1 MKKVLFFLIL
11 ISALLN
17 SCMKDTELKKSVFM
31 YDPEN
36 VELPAYSEWGYNTF
50 GAYYDREIF
59 VSNDEFVPAKILV
72 SDTAFSFILDGQN
85 STNGY
90 YYSNDPEM
98 LISFTISGFTPQDYD
113 DLALLNDTVIDLS
126 LPACHV
132 FVSMD
137 TLKYEADI
145 LNGELNFKRA
155 QILKV
160 DNQKV
165 ETILSG
171 YFDFKAIIKNKPV
184 TVSEG
189 RFDVG
194 IGAHNFYVQ

>member
-1 MKKVLFFLIL
+1 MKRDLFFLVL

-17 SCMKDTELKKSVFM
+17 SCMKDTELKKSVFL

-98 LISFTISGFTPQDYD
+98 LISFIISGFTPEHFD
-113 DLALLNDTVIDLS
+113 DLALLNDSVIDLS

-132 FVSMD
+132 FVSLD

-155 QILKV
+155 QILIV
-160 DNQKV
+160 DNQQV

>member
-98 LISFTISGFTPQDYD
+98 LISFTISGFTPQNYD
-113 DLALLNDTVIDLS
+113 DLALLNDSVIDLS